1 MFAYC
6 GNNPVNGFDPSG
18 HFFIELLN
26 ELLDHAMELCSV
38 DGPAPVGEAI
48 AATGIVVLGGL
59 SILEWG
65 FLRLTASNPLDG
77 ITSATVV
84 PEQLTNPTTRTA
96 LGETASK
103 NGLYECKEAA
113 IAMCKQDKGSSI
125 IMLKFPGGGFVVA
138 DECRFGNQAIS
149 RNGQHYGYKDSEGF
163 VHCNV
168 YPFGLPY
175 EVWVNSFHDLTGQ
188 PPIVIEIP
196 IFY

>member
-1 MFAYC
+1 MRWKT
-6 GNNPVNGFDPSG
+6 PDWLPGFSSKP
-18 HFFIELLN
+18 
-26 ELLDHAMELCSV
+26 
-38 DGPAPVGEAI
+38 
-48 AATGIVVLGGL
+48 IVVG
-59 SILEWG
+59 
-65 FLRLTASNPLDG
+65 DG
-77 ITSATVV
+77 S
-84 PEQLTNPTTRTA
+84 L
-96 LGETASK
+96 
-103 NGLYECKEAA
+103 C
-113 IAMCKQDKGSSI
+113 C
-125 IMLKFPGGGFVVA
+125 MLKFPGGGFVVA